1 MTRQEQHS
9 DVFDDE
15 AVFFAKKGILL
26 CCVDSGVDKGGQGW
40 LSSPNGLKDHPC
52 EKMKSGQCDYL

>member
-15 AVFFAKKGILL
+15 AVFFTKKGILL

-40 LSSPNGLKDHPC
+40 LSPPPQWAKGPPL
-52 EKMKSGQCDYL
+52 